1 MKLLEIKSLVYSKGL
16 TMGELYNLLGVS
28 KQSFYRKIRKNDQDF
43 LTLLK
48 NKLK

>member
-16 TMGELYNLLGVS
+16 TMGDLYDLLGMS
-28 KQSFYRKIRKNDQDF
+28 KQSFYRKIKKNDQDF
-43 LTLLK
+43 FILLK